1 MKGDAMSD
9 ISRRSFV
16 QGGSIVA
23 AGAATLGITG
33 IAQADDAAENG
44 GEAWD
49 RETEILVC
57 GFGGAGAVAAI
68 TAYDKGAQVLV
79 IEKQPQDTED
89 TINQTNSTRLCYSAM
104 MNFKDKQGAVDY
116 LTAVSRGATPE
127 DVIDSWADYA
137 TSPAEFLYSIGAT
150 EEQLINCGES
160 QTEYPLELLPE
171 GDNYDLYVFPNQ
183 GPELW
188 KVLQN
193 ASDERG
199 IEVLYETPL
208 ASLITD
214 ADGRV
219 VGAVATTADG
229 EMRIHATKAV
239 ILATG
244 GFEYDFEMLH
254 QYIWAYPTRYYAN
267 PGNTGDGIRAAQ
279 AVGADLWHMTL
290 VGGRLIP
297 FFEDLGF
304 GLQGGTPQPFIL
316 VDKYGKR
323 FMDEDWKSH
332 SAVWESFKFSTD
344 LADFPAVPAF
354 SVFDQS
360 SLDKGPVVNG
370 GMMKVNAYTWSDDN
384 SVEVEKGWILKG
396 ETIEELA
403 ELMASDPDV
412 GDRMD
417 PAVLAETLA
426 NYNSYAEAGEDPEFG
441 RTGAGLEALETPPY
455 YALKVYPGGV
465 NTFGGPRRNAKGQI
479 VRPDGTAI
487 PGLYGAGEMGS
498 VLGFLYS
505 GGGWNVCELVCSG
518 RLAADN
524 AVLEG

>member
-244 GFEYDFEMLH
+244 GFE
-254 QYIWAYPTRYYAN
+254 
-267 PGNTGDGIRAAQ
+267 
-279 AVGADLWHMTL
+279 
-290 VGGRLIP
+290 
-297 FFEDLGF
+297 
-304 GLQGGTPQPFIL
+304 
-316 VDKYGKR
+316 
-323 FMDEDWKSH
+323 
-332 SAVWESFKFSTD
+332 
-344 LADFPAVPAF
+344 
-354 SVFDQS
+354 
-360 SLDKGPVVNG
+360 
-370 GMMKVNAYTWSDDN
+370 
-384 SVEVEKGWILKG
+384 
-396 ETIEELA
+396 
-403 ELMASDPDV
+403 
-412 GDRMD
+412 
-417 PAVLAETLA
+417 
-426 NYNSYAEAGEDPEFG
+426 
-441 RTGAGLEALETPPY
+441 
-455 YALKVYPGGV
+455 
-465 NTFGGPRRNAKGQI
+465 
-479 VRPDGTAI
+479 
-487 PGLYGAGEMGS
+487 
-498 VLGFLYS
+498 
-505 GGGWNVCELVCSG
+505 
-518 RLAADN
+518 
-524 AVLEG
+524 